1 MHKIKK
7 AFHDYFIEETYEA
20 GLVLQGTE
28 IKSIRAGRVN
38 LKDAFARVHNGEVW
52 VHNMHISTYEQ
63 GNRFNHDPLRTR
75 KLLLHKKEIEK
86 LAGASKETGYAL
98 VPVRIYLK
106 NGFAK
111 MALGLAKGKKQYDK
125 RHDLK
130 EKEAKREIARAFRD
144 RQKDVIQIFT
154 FVKRRAYVI
163 ITYVRL
169 LHIEKQL
176 LVAITK
182 FSSYAPFLSWGRYG
196 FDRDSSSL
204 GCESRG
210 SASLKRQSL

>member
-1 MHKIKK
+1 MPKGSGKVIAQNKK

-75 KLLLHKKEIEK
+75 KLLLHKKEIDK

-144 RQKDVIQIFT
+144 RQKM
-154 FVKRRAYVI
+154 
-163 ITYVRL
+163 
-169 LHIEKQL
+169 
-176 LVAITK
+176 
-182 FSSYAPFLSWGRYG
+182 
-196 FDRDSSSL
+196 
-204 GCESRG
+204 
-210 SASLKRQSL
+210 

>member
-1 MHKIKK
+1 MVKIEEGRYMPKGTGKVIAQNKK

-86 LAGASKETGYAL
+86 LTGASKETGYAL

-125 RHDLK
+125 RNDLK

-144 RQKDVIQIFT
+144 RQKM
-154 FVKRRAYVI
+154 
-163 ITYVRL
+163 
-169 LHIEKQL
+169 
-176 LVAITK
+176 
-182 FSSYAPFLSWGRYG
+182 
-196 FDRDSSSL
+196 
-204 GCESRG
+204 
-210 SASLKRQSL
+210 

>member
-1 MHKIKK
+1 MVKIEEGRYMPKGTGKVIAQNKK

-86 LAGASKETGYAL
+86 LTGAAKETGYAL

-125 RHDLK
+125 RNDLK

-144 RQKDVIQIFT
+144 RQKM
-154 FVKRRAYVI
+154 
-163 ITYVRL
+163 
-169 LHIEKQL
+169 
-176 LVAITK
+176 
-182 FSSYAPFLSWGRYG
+182 
-196 FDRDSSSL
+196 
-204 GCESRG
+204 
-210 SASLKRQSL
+210 